1 MRCDPKGEFK
11 GYCSKDMV
19 EVRPL
24 NQSGQGLVEYGLI
37 LILVSV
43 VVIVILVTQGQ
54 VVKNMLSNVEV
65 ALST

>member
-1 MRCDPKGEFK
+1 
-11 GYCSKDMV
+11 MV